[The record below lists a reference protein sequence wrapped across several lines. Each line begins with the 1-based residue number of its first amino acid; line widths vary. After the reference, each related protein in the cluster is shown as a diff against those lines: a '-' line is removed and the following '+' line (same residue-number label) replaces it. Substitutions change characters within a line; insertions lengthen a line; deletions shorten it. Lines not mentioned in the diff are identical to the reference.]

1 MHERVRAKTQKKV
14 LCKNSNF
21 KSKSFVFDKSLLFI
35 QHFIKKRFMFFLEK
49 NNEFKTVTTRIKF
62 RFRIF

>member
-35 QHFIKKRFMFFLEK
+35 QHFIKKRF
-49 NNEFKTVTTRIKF
+49 
-62 RFRIF
+62 IFS